1 MNTTPFAQAAEA
13 GVLKRMGDYVELS
26 KPRIVL
32 MVLVTA
38 FVGFYLGSES
48 VPDYSKLLRMLF
60 GTALAA
66 AGTVPGRCRRCPTS
80 RGSSRPR
87 RAS

>member
-1 MNTTPFAQAAEA
+1 MNTTQIAEAAEA
-13 GVLKRMGDYVELS
+13 GASRRAADFVELA

-38 FVGFYLGSES
+38 FVGFYVGSES
-48 VPDYSKLLRMLF
+48 VPNYLTLLQALL

-66 AGTVPGRCRRCPTS
+66 GGTLAQNLFLAR
-80 RGSSRPR
+80 
-87 RAS
+87 